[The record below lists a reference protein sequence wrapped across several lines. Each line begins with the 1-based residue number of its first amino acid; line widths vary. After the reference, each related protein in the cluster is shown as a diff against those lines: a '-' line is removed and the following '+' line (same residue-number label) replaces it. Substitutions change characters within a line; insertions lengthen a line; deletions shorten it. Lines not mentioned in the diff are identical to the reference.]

1 MADLLS
7 IGLSSL
13 RATTTALHTTSNNIA
28 NVNTEGYTRQGVS
41 FTSRTPQ
48 AAGGGYIGTGVTVG
62 SITRIT
68 DALVTKRLLSGNSAY
83 QRLEVLSNYASR
95 VDTLMSDSTSG
106 VSKALTGF
114 LDAANTLAQNPTS
127 DAARN
132 GLLSAAESLSSSFAS
147 LQSELDQMASE
158 VSTAATSTVDQIN
171 GYSAQI
177 AKINETIVLAQA
189 RSGGDPPNDLLD
201 QRDQMIQQLSGL
213 IGVSTVAQD
222 DGSVNVFTATGQSLV
237 LGQTS
242 SELGIRGD
250 AYNSGTFEITY
261 GGSPIT
267 GQISGGQLGGLVDT
281 LRQVIEPARNGL
293 GEMAAGLVEAVNAQH
308 AQGLDAYGELGGDFF
323 DALSVT
329 ALPNANNG
337 GSAGVTA
344 QIGAAGDLTG
354 NDYLLRYDG
363 SNWSMTDRSTGAAV
377 SLTGSGTA
385 GDPFVADGLEWTVSG
400 TAVAGDSFL
409 LQPTRDLAGGLSLAI
424 TDPDRVA
431 AASPLVADAGLNN
444 SGSATVTGL
453 SVDDAG
459 NAQLLD
465 GVSITFTSASTY
477 QINGSGS
484 YAYTSGAPISVN
496 GWSLTLNG
504 QPAAGDAFAVAAAG
518 PNSSDNGNAQAL
530 AAIGRNGVLE
540 GGTQSLLKASSSLVA
555 RIGQTASQT
564 SLSLDAQAA
573 IQAQTIAEQ
582 QSVSGVN
589 LDEEAANLLKYQQA
603 YQASAHVIQVADELF
618 QTLINA
624 VRG

>member
-28 NVNTEGYTRQGVS
+28 NVSTEGYTRQGVS
-41 FTSRTPQ
+41 FVSRTPQ
-48 AAGGGYIGTGVTVG
+48 QAGGGFIGTGVSVG
-62 SITRIT
+62 SISRIT

-95 VDTLMSDSTSG
+95 VDTLTSDPTSG

-114 LDAANTLAQNPTS
+114 LDAANTLAQNPTL

-132 GLLSAAESLSSSFAS
+132 GLLSAAESLSSSFS
-147 LQSELDQMASE
+147 MMQSELDQIASE
-158 VSTAATSTVDQIN
+158 VTSAATSTVDEIN
-171 GYSAQI
+171 GYTSAI
-177 AKINETIVLAQA
+177 AKMNETIVLAQA
-189 RSGGDPPNDLLD
+189 RAGGDPPNDLLD

-242 SELGIRGD
+242 TDLGVKGD
-250 AYNSGTFEITY
+250 AYNSGAIDITY
-261 GGSPIT
+261 AGSTIT
-267 GQISGGQLGGLVDT
+267 SQISGGQLGGLVDT
-281 LRQVIEPARNGL
+281 LRQVIEPARSGL
-293 GEMAAGLVEAVNAQH
+293 GEMAAGLVEAINAQH
-308 AQGLDAYGELGGDFF
+308 AQGLDAYGELGGAFYN
-323 DALSVT
+323 ALSAT
-329 ALPNANNG
+329 GLPNANNS

-363 SNWSMTDRSTGAAV
+363 SNWSMTNRSTGAAV
-377 SLTGSGTA
+377 PLTGSGTA
-385 GDPFVADGLEWTVSG
+385 GDPFVADGLQWEVSG
-400 TAVAGDSFL
+400 APAAGDSFL
-409 LQPTRDLAGGLSLAI
+409 LQPTRELAGQLSLAI
-424 TDPDRVA
+424 SDPGRVA
-431 AASPLVADAGLNN
+431 AASPLVVDTGLNN
-444 SGSATVTGL
+444 SGSASVRALT
-453 SVDDAG
+453 VDDAG

-484 YAYTSGAPISVN
+484 FAYTSGSPISVN
-496 GWSLTLNG
+496 GWSLTLSG
-504 QPAAGDAFAVAAAG
+504 QPASGDAFAVAAAG
-518 PNSSDNGNAQAL
+518 AGSSDNGNARAL
-530 AAIGRNGVLE
+530 AAIGQGGVLE
-540 GGTQSLLKASSSLVA
+540 GGTQSLLKAASSLVA
-555 RIGQTASQT
+555 RVGQTASQT
-564 SLSLDAQAA
+564 SLSLDAQAS

>member
-28 NVNTEGYTRQGVS
+28 NVNTDGYTRQGVS
-41 FTSRTPQ
+41 FVSRTPTQ
-48 AAGGGYIGTGVTVG
+48 AGGGFIGTGVEVG

-83 QRLEVLSNYASR
+83 QRLDVLTNYASR
-95 VDTLMSDSTSG
+95 VDTLMSDSTTG
-106 VSKALTGF
+106 VSSALSGF
-114 LDAANTLAQNPTS
+114 LDAANTLAQSPTS

-132 GLLSAAESLSSSFAS
+132 GFLSSAQSLSSSFAS

-158 VSTAATSTVDQIN
+158 ISTAATSTVDQIN

-189 RSGGDPPNDLLD
+189 RAGGDPPNDLLD
-201 QRDQMIQQLSGL
+201 QRDQMIQQLSSL

-242 SELGIRGD
+242 SELGFQND
-250 AYNSGTFEITY
+250 AYNSGGFEITY

-267 GQISGGQLGGLVDT
+267 SQISGGRLGGLVDT

-293 GEMAAGLVEAVNAQH
+293 GEMAAGLVEAVNTQH
-308 AQGLDAYGELGGDFF
+308 AQGLDAYGEMGGEFF
-323 DALSVT
+323 NALSTT
-329 ALPNANNG
+329 ALPNGNNSG
-337 GSAGVTA
+337 TAGITA
-344 QIGAAGDLTG
+344 QIGAAGNLSG

-363 SNWSMTDRSTGAAV
+363 SNWSMTDRSTGTSV
-377 SLTGSGTA
+377 PMTGSGTA
-385 GDPFVADGLEWTVSG
+385 GDPFVADGLEWVVSG
-400 TAVAGDSFL
+400 TPAAGDSFL
-409 LQPTRDLAGGLSLAI
+409 LQPTRELAGGLSLAI
-424 TDPDRVA
+424 SDPDRVA
-431 AASPLVADAGLNN
+431 AASPLVVDTGLNN
-444 SGSATVTGL
+444 SGSVTVSSLTVG
-453 SVDDAG
+453 DAG

-465 GVSITFTSASTY
+465 DVTISFTGPNTY

-484 YAYTSGAPISVN
+484 FAYTSGSPISVN
-496 GWSLTLNG
+496 GWSLTLSG
-504 QPAAGDAFAVAAAG
+504 AAAAGDSFTVGGAG
-518 PNSSDNGNAQAL
+518 AGSSDNGNAQAL
-530 AAIGRNGVLE
+530 AAIGRTGVLE

-555 RIGQTASQT
+555 RVGQTASQT
-564 SLSLDAQAA
+564 SLSFDAQAA

-618 QTLINA
+618 QTLISA

>member
-41 FTSRTPQ
+41 FVSRTPQ
-48 AAGGGYIGTGVTVG
+48 AAGGGYIGTGVSVG
-62 SITRIT
+62 SISRIT

-95 VDTLMSDSTSG
+95 VDTLTSDPTTG

-114 LDAANTLAQNPTS
+114 LDAANTLAQNPTL

-132 GLLSAAESLSSSFAS
+132 GLLSAAESLSSSFGMM
-147 LQSELDQMASE
+147 QSELDQMASE
-158 VSTAATSTVDQIN
+158 VTSAATSTVDQIN
-171 GYSAQI
+171 GYTAQI
-177 AKINETIVLAQA
+177 AKMNETIVLAQA
-189 RSGGDPPNDLLD
+189 RAGGDPPNDLLD

-237 LGQTS
+237 LGQLSTN
-242 SELGIRGD
+242 LGVKGD
-250 AYNSGTFEITY
+250 AYNSGAIEITY
-261 GGSPIT
+261 AGATIT

-308 AQGLDAYGELGGDFF
+308 AQGLDAYGELGGEFF
-323 DALSVT
+323 SALSVT
-329 ALPNANNG
+329 GLPNANNS
-337 GSAGVTA
+337 GSASVTA
-344 QIGAAGDLTG
+344 QIGASGDLTG

-363 SNWSMTDRSTGAAV
+363 SNWSMTNRSTGAAV
-377 SLTGSGTA
+377 PLSGSGTA
-385 GDPFVADGLEWTVSG
+385 LDPFVADGLQWEVSG
-400 TAVAGDSFL
+400 APAAGDSFL
-409 LQPTRDLAGGLSLAI
+409 LQPTRELAGQLSLAI
-424 TDPDRVA
+424 TDPGRVA
-431 AASPLVADAGLNN
+431 AASPLVVDTGLNN
-444 SGSATVTGL
+444 SGTATVKALT
-453 SVDDAG
+453 VDDAG

-465 GVSITFTSASTY
+465 GVSITFTSPSTY

-484 YAYTSGAPISVN
+484 FAYTSGSPISVN
-496 GWSLTLNG
+496 GWSLTLSG
-504 QPAAGDAFAVAAAG
+504 QPVSGDAFTVSAAG
-518 PNSSDNGNAQAL
+518 AGSSDNGNARAL
-530 AAIGRNGVLE
+530 AAIGQGGVLE
-540 GGTQSLLKASSSLVA
+540 GGTQSLLKAASALVA
-555 RIGQTASQT
+555 RVGQTANQT
-564 SLSLDAQAA
+564 SLSLDAQAS

-589 LDEEAANLLKYQQA
+589 LDEEAANLLKFQQA

-618 QTLINA
+618 QTLISA